1 MATCPPDRLTL
12 RDVDGRDLDVLL
24 GPDRLIL
31 KRGMIRFDLPPE
43 AGLHLL
49 RWLLWHGL
57 HGRWA
62 PRPEPVAYP
71 GDHAR
76 SRREKGQDAPG

>member
-1 MATCPPDRLTL
+1 MATRPPDRLTL

-24 GPDRLIL
+24 GPDGLIL

-49 RWLLWHGL
+49 RWLLWHDL
-57 HGRWA
+57 HGLWA
-62 PRPEPVAYP
+62 PKPKPVAYP
-71 GDHAR
+71 RDYER
-76 SRREKGQDAPG
+76 QRRGRGEDVPT